1 MDSYIEIYNVFGQM
15 IEKIKINNNKI
26 YLNKNLK
33 DGLYFCVLKDNF
45 NNILTN
51 IKLIIKKP

>member
-1 MDSYIEIYNVFGQM
+1 M